1 MERYNKFTLL
11 VLFMLHYYLA
21 AKVSSNYFLLTL
33 IHTTLIV
40 LPYKNI
46 NQDFSA

>member
-1 MERYNKFTLL
+1 
-11 VLFMLHYYLA
+11 MLHYYLA

-46 NQDFSA
+46 NQDFSAWYAAARQQKPIIL